1 MMAHY
6 GLLDRL
12 SLCEVEGQPPT
23 VQHPAHI
30 QDTLEAI
37 EFLAHHPPKKN
48 VYDPSKLYLIGHSAG
63 GHIVTS
69 LLLDS
74 TYASKAHAYVRGV
87 VGADGIYDLP
97 LLLKTYPNYDFV
109 AQAFGSDPSLYAD
122 ASPVTQSP
130 IPSLMPPP
138 PMLIVHSLED
148 DLLDV
153 EQANAMVHHLQN
165 IGANVKLDTSVK
177 GKHYDMLYT
186 NEFYDL
192 VVRFVK
198 DNNGV

>member
-1 MMAHY
+1 M
-6 GLLDRL
+6 GWSCFDRL
-12 SLCEVEGQPPT
+12 SLYQVEGQPPA

-37 EFLAHHPPKKN
+37 EFLAHDPPKKN

-97 LLLKTYPNYDFV
+97 LLLKRYPNYDFV

-130 IPSLMPPP
+130 EPSLMPLP

-153 EQANAMVHHLQN
+153 EQSNAMVHHLQN
-165 IGANVKLDTSVK
+165 IGAQVKLDTSVK

-186 NEFYDL
+186 TEFYDL
-192 VVRFVK
+192 VTRFVQE
-198 DNNGV
+198 NNSR